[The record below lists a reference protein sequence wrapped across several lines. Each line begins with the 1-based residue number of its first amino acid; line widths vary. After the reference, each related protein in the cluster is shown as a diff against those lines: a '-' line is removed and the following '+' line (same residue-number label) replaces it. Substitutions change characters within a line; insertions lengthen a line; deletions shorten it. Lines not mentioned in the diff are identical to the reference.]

1 MFASADQQHLAWIE
15 RNQAIFRAA
24 RFNNLEDAAVH
35 DRDNLDLNDLGQP
48 VILPS
53 SYTGGPRNMS
63 QAFQDSMAIACY
75 FQKVDIFLMVTTNP
89 HQAEIE
95 QEPFPGQ
102 TAYDR
107 PDLVAC
113 VFQMK
118 RKAIIEYIYKHGVF
132 GQAVAYVYTIKFQK
146 RGLPHMHILIFLK
159 EPHKLLTPNN
169 IDSCISATWPDP
181 ETQPLLFE
189 MVKRC
194 MVHRCVE

>member
-1 MFASADQQHLAWIE
+1 
-15 RNQAIFRAA
+15 
-24 RFNNLEDAAVH
+24 
-35 DRDNLDLNDLGQP
+35 
-48 VILPS
+48 
-53 SYTGGPRNMS
+53 
-63 QAFQDSMAIACY
+63 
-75 FQKVDIFLMVTTNP
+75 
-89 HQAEIE
+89 
-95 QEPFPGQ
+95 
-102 TAYDR
+102 
-107 PDLVAC
+107 
-113 VFQMK
+113 MK